1 MKKLIFS
8 LLMIG
13 TLYTSSDAQTLRMVM
28 GVAGGKN
35 FTLGQTFV
43 GYSKGNP
50 NKLWQ
55 GFWVP
60 RNVVSSL
67 NEEKNNFV
75 PSISKVYPNPATS
88 FFNVESSEFIQ
99 TVQVYTQSGQLVHD
113 GNVSQITLDNFI
125 PSLYIVKVTHASGTI
140 NIHKLLVTR

>member
-8 LLMIG
+8 LLMVVA
-13 TLYTSSDAQTLRMVM
+13 LYTNSGAQTLRMVM

-43 GYSKGNP
+43 GYSSGNP

-60 RNVVSSL
+60 KNVVSSI
-67 NEEKNNFV
+67 NGEKIFK
-75 PSISKVYPNPATS
+75 PILISKVYPNPATV
-88 FFNVESSEFIQ
+88 FFNVESAEPIQ
-99 TVQVYTQSGQLVHD
+99 SVQVYTQSGQLVHD
-113 GNVSQITLDNFI
+113 SNISQITLDNFI
-125 PSLYIVKVTHASGTI
+125 PSLYIVKVTHSSGTI

>member
-43 GYSKGNP
+43 GYSNGNP

-60 RNVVSSL
+60 RNVVSSI
-67 NEEKNNFV
+67 NEEKILT
-75 PSISKVYPNPATS
+75 PILISRVYPNPAIS

-99 TVQVYTQSGQLVHD
+99 SVQVYTQSGQLVHD
-113 GNVSQITLDNFI
+113 GNISQITLDNFI